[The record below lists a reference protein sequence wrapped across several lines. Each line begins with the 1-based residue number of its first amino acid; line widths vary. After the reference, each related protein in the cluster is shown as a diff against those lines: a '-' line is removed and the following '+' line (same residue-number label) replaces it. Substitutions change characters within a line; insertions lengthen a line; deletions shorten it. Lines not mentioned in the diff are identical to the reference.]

1 MLNFKSTGRVKTVD
15 EQQPDDV
22 GNVETYC
29 ELTQAEY
36 DALSTTEKNNG
47 VVYYITDSY
56 AGYTPGQ
63 AIIDLIYPVGSIYL
77 SINAANPSTLFGGT
91 WVQIQD
97 TFLLAAGSTY
107 AAGSTGGEATH
118 TLTGTEMPIH
128 AHNVNVFN
136 TNNTNFDAAYI
147 TQDGTNFVLRENGAT
162 VTSSWKNAAFK
173 TAGSAQ
179 SNIGYLNPASNIG
192 SGDPAGITSANG
204 GNQPH
209 NNMPPYLAVY
219 VWKRTA

>member
-1 MLNFKSTGRVKTVD
+1 MLNFKSTGKVKTVD
-15 EQQPDDV
+15 TQHPDDD

-36 DALSTTEKNNG
+36 DALSVADKNNG

-56 AGYTPGQ
+56 GGYTPGQ
-63 AIIDLIYPVGSIYL
+63 AIINLIYPVGSIYL

-107 AAGSTGGEATH
+107 TAGSTGGEATH
-118 TLTGTEMPIH
+118 ILTGTEMPIH

-136 TNNTNFDAAYI
+136 TNNTNFDAASV
-147 TQDGTNFVLRENGAT
+147 TQDGTDFIVRESGAT
-162 VTSSWKNAAFK
+162 VTMSWKNAAFK

-179 SNIGYLNPASNIG
+179 DNVAYLNPESNIG